1 MGDSVAKGDNFM
13 AQADKKLK
21 SFGFFGNKYE
31 EASEL
36 LEKAA
41 NNYKLGKAW
50 KPAAEA
56 YQQLAAVQMKLDSK
70 HDAAS
75 SYVEGAKALM
85 KISPAEAVPMLQQAV
100 EVYTDMG
107 RLNMAARQLKE
118 IAEAQE
124 KQGLKAEALAF
135 YAQAADLFA
144 TENSSS
150 EANKC
155 RLKVAEFSAELER
168 YADAAEIYED
178 VARLCADNNLLKF
191 GARGHLLCAGVCVL
205 CHASDEDVRARI
217 ERYKDIDL
225 QFAGSREAALL
236 ESCAEAL
243 AQADEKAFAA
253 AVAEFDSLTRLDAWK
268 TNMLLKVKRRLQA
281 RASGEEPG
289 VESDDEVL

>member
-1 MGDSVAKGDNFM
+1 MGKGDSFM

-31 EASEL
+31 EAAEL

-56 YQQLAAVQMKLDSK
+56 YRQLAALHVKLDSK

-75 SYVEGAKALM
+75 AYVEGAKALM
-85 KISPAEAVPMLQQAV
+85 KVAPAEAVVLLQQAV

-124 KQGLKAEALAF
+124 KQGLKEEAAAF

-144 TENSSS
+144 TESSGS

-155 RLKVAEFSAELER
+155 RLKVAEFSAELEKF
-168 YADAAEIYED
+168 ADAAEIYED
-178 VARLCADNNLLKF
+178 VARAAADNNLLRF

-205 CHASDEDVRARI
+205 CFADDETVRARI

-225 QFAGSREAALL
+225 QFAGSREATLL
-236 ESCAEAL
+236 EACADAL
-243 AQADEKAFAA
+243 AKCDEKAFAT

-281 RASGEEPG
+281 RASGEEQG
-289 VESDDEVL
+289 AASEDEVL

>member
-1 MGDSVAKGDNFM
+1 M

-31 EASEL
+31 EAAEL

-50 KPAAEA
+50 KQAADA
-56 YQQLAAVQMKLDSK
+56 YRQLAGVHTKMDSK

-85 KISPAEAVPMLQQAV
+85 KVAPGEAVVLLQQAV

-107 RLNMAARQLKE
+107 RLQMAARQLKE

-124 KQGLKAEALAF
+124 KQGLKEEAITF
-135 YAQAADLFA
+135 YNQAADLFA

-155 RLKVAEFSAELER
+155 RLKVAEFSAEVDR
-168 YADAAEIYED
+168 FADAAEIYED
-178 VARLCADNNLLKF
+178 VARAAADNNLLRF

-205 CHASDEDVRARI
+205 CHANDEDVRARI

-225 QFAGSREAALL
+225 QFSGSREAILL
-236 ESCAEAL
+236 EAVADAL
-243 AQADEKAFAA
+243 AQCDEKAFAT
-253 AVAEFDSLTRLDAWK
+253 AVAEFDSMTRLDAWK
-268 TNMLLKVKRRLQA
+268 TNMLLKVKRRIQA

-289 VESDDEVL
+289 AESEDEVL